1 MGQDKK
7 QLTKLL
13 AFVKGL
19 YDDPDNKEF
28 AAGIQA
34 IVLNDLQADNNRGSW
49 TKQINEIYELCLKK
63 NLREQAEDLY
73 KAFPMTEIAGD
84 LASLYVEMEDARRHN
99 DFDAFGFN
107 LYQQIELIV
116 NTLVKGTELPKIYNA
131 IKGIEPFTV
140 YDKLSGKRIR
150 TKDKKYPTAEL
161 LILIPKKEDDG
172 SLTYKSSGKSL
183 SGLTALEKARAII
196 YMVNNGCDID
206 TYSKNDIISAYNT
219 LSSIYNVRNHD
230 AHSGGVITDYQKRQ
244 YEILVAD
251 KTQNY
256 LRFISFLLSFLNGIS
271 DNYPLSEKLLSLA
284 GISVQTT

>member
-13 AFVKGL
+13 AFVKSL

-34 IVLNDLQADNNRGSW
+34 IVLNDFQTENKRESW
-49 TKQINEIYELCLKK
+49 TKQINEIYELCLMK

-73 KAFPMTEIAGD
+73 KDFPITSISSD
-84 LASLYVEMEDARRHN
+84 LASLFVQMEDARRHN

-116 NTLVKGTELPKIYNA
+116 NTLIKETNISLIYSEIKELK
-131 IKGIEPFTV
+131 PFTK
-140 YDKLSGKRIR
+140 YDKNSNSRVR
-150 TKDKKYPTAEL
+150 VEDKKYSKAEL
-161 LILIPKKEDDG
+161 FILIAKKED
-172 SLTYKSSGKSL
+172 SGELSYRSIGKQLASL
-183 SGLTALEKARAII
+183 SALEKARAII
-196 YMVNNGCDID
+196 YIVNKGCEVDL
-206 TYSKNDIISAYNT
+206 YAKNNVIQFFET

-230 AHSGGVITDYQKRQ
+230 AHSGGVITEFQERQYQK
-244 YEILVAD
+244 LVAD

-256 LRFISFLLSFLNGIS
+256 LYFLSFLLAFLQGIS
-271 DNYPLSEKLLSLA
+271 ANYPLQDRILALSKLS
-284 GISVQTT
+284 

>member
-13 AFVKGL
+13 AFIKGL
-19 YDDPDNKEF
+19 YDDPENKEF
-28 AAGIQA
+28 ASGIQT
-34 IVLNDLQADNNRGSW
+34 IVLHDLQLDKNRGNW

-116 NTLVKGTELPKIYNA
+116 NTLVNGTELSKIYNA

-140 YDKLSGKRIR
+140 YDKNTGKRIR
-150 TKDKKYPTAEL
+150 TKDKKYQTAEM

-172 SLTYKSSGKSL
+172 KMIYKSSGKPL
-183 SGLTALEKARAII
+183 SSLTALEKARAVF

-206 TYSKNDIISAYNT
+206 TYSKNDIISAYST

-230 AHSGGVITDYQKRQ
+230 AHSGGSITDYQKRQ
-244 YEILVAD
+244 YELLAAD

-256 LRFISFLLSFLNGIS
+256 LHFLSFFLIFLKGVS
-271 DNYPLSEKLLSLA
+271 QNYPIPDSLFDIS
-284 GISVQTT
+284 GIAR

>member
-7 QLTKLL
+7 QLSKLL
-13 AFVKGL
+13 KFVKDL
-19 YDDPDNKEF
+19 YEDPDNKEF

-34 IVLNDLQADNNRGSW
+34 IVLHDIQAGQSRETW
-49 TKQINEIYELCLKK
+49 TKQISEIYELCLKN

-84 LASLYVEMEDARRHN
+84 LASLYIEMEDARRHN

-116 NTLVKGTELPKIYNA
+116 NTLIKGMDFPRVYNA

-140 YDKLSGKRIR
+140 YDKFSGKRIR
-150 TKDKKYPTAEL
+150 TKDNKYQTAEL

-172 SLTYKSSGKSL
+172 SLTYKSLGKPL
-183 SGLTALEKARAII
+183 SSLTALEKARAVF
-196 YMVNNGCDID
+196 YMINNGCNID
-206 TYSKNDIISAYNT
+206 TYRRDELFSAYTT

-230 AHSGGVITDYQKRQ
+230 AHSGGIITDYQKRQ
-244 YEILVAD
+244 YELLVED

-256 LRFISFLLSFLNGIS
+256 LHFLSFLLTFIKGVSQ
-271 DNYPLSEKLLSLA
+271 NYPIPDSLFELA
-284 GISVQTT
+284 GIAR